1 MPDDETEVRTPP
13 PPALQEKLL
22 LPQVDDG
29 RKKDS
34 DRSLRRP
41 LEIVLP
47 VSARDLAAS
56 TLFDSNSGGAGG
68 RPKNEV
74 ETLFESLRLLPPPP
88 KTCAGKLS
96 LRFLRLCLASLATFG
111 SAPSDIF
118 CRSGANDRPTD
129 PTLSGNLLDVVPM
142 GLPKTAAAPVQPYRD
157 LDEPL
162 LAGVACAASFSFRDD
177 ALFFRGVNDRRRC
190 DWCRDDME
198 TSPCEN
204 ENDSGG

>member
-41 LEIVLP
+41 LEIVPP

-56 TLFDSNSGGAGG
+56 TLLDSNSGGAGG

-74 ETLFESLRLLPPPP
+74 ETFFESLRLLPLPP

-96 LRFLRLCLASLATFG
+96 LRFLRLCLAPLDTFG
-111 SAPSDIF
+111 
-118 CRSGANDRPTD
+118 PTD
-129 PTLSGNLLDVVPM
+129 PTLSGNFLDVVPM

-162 LAGVACAASFSFRDD
+162 LAGVACVASLSFRDD
-177 ALFFRGVNDRRRC
+177 TLFFRGDNDRRRC
-190 DWCRDDME
+190 DWCRDDVE